1 MAQNHNQNNAVR
13 NLDDIQK
20 HDNKDVALFGLYLA
34 MPTPTKGAHADTPL
48 KHDAMVVLSDGTEVL
63 LEPLDSPLAKRSDE
77 ERERFNGKNV
87 RVTGVIHRIMH
98 SEGESLSVSC
108 IDNISSIQENEGY

>member
-1 MAQNHNQNNAVR
+1 MTQSNNQNSEVR

-20 HDNKDVALFGLYLA
+20 NDKKDVALFGLYLA

-48 KHDAMVVLSDGTEVL
+48 KHNAMVVLSDGTEVL

-77 ERERFNGKNV
+77 ERDRFNGKNV
-87 RVTGVIHRIMH
+87 RVTGTIHRIMQ

-108 IDNISSIQENEGY
+108 IDNISRIQENEEY